1 MKKHPSEK
9 ITVKIFWISFVIS
22 TTSLFF
28 LMFCNFWGFASFV
41 TTAIKIIFT
50 IFMIL
55 LLCSE
60 SILVL
65 YYANKNNF
73 S

>member
-1 MKKHPSEK
+1 MKKQPSEK

-50 IFMIL
+50 IFTIL
-55 LLCSE
+55 LLCSA

-65 YYANKNNF
+65 YFANKNNF